1 MIPQSY
7 ITAWR
12 KQAPWQENYQVEQ
25 DLIIQRALIA
35 LFNDEFIKERLAFRG
50 GTALHKLYLAP
61 ASRYSEDID
70 LVQVKA
76 EPFGPIIDRIREQLA
91 FLGTPRIKQKQH
103 NNTIVFSIQSED
115 DVPIKLKV
123 EVNTREHFSVFG
135 LQDIPVKLDS
145 EWDNGEAFVSTY
157 GLDELLATKL
167 RALYQRKKGRDLFDL
182 WYALKNA
189 DVNIEKMIEAFKIY
203 MTEEG
208 NEVTQKEFIEN
219 MEKKIGDADFL
230 GDMNGLLR
238 SGVAYDINEAYA
250 LVKKE
255 ILEKI

>member
-35 LFNDEFIKERLAFRG
+35 LFSEEFIRGRLAFRG

-61 ASRYSEDID
+61 AVRYSEDID

-76 EPFGPIIDRIREQLA
+76 EPFGAIIDRVRGQLS
-91 FLGTPRIKQKQH
+91 FLGTPRIKQKRH
-103 NNTIVFSIQSED
+103 NNTIVYSILSED
-115 DVPIKLKV
+115 DVPMKLKI
-123 EVNTREHFSVFG
+123 EVNTREHFSIYG
-135 LQDIPVKLDS
+135 LQDIPVTLDS
-145 EWDNGEAFVSTY
+145 GWDNGEALVPTY
-157 GLDELLATKL
+157 GLEELLATKL

-182 WYALKNA
+182 WYALNNV
-189 DVNIEKMIEAFKIY
+189 DVNVDKVIEAFKHY
-203 MTEEG
+203 MNEEG
-208 NEVTQKEFIEN
+208 NNVSRKEFIEN
-219 MEKKIGDADFL
+219 MEKKIEDADFT

-238 SGVAYDINEAYA
+238 SGIEYNIDEAYEF
-250 LVKKE
+250 VKANLLK
-255 ILEKI
+255 KV

>member
-35 LFNDEFIKERLAFRG
+35 LFSDEFIKERLAFRG
-50 GTALHKLYLAP
+50 GTALHKLFLAP
-61 ASRYSEDID
+61 AARYSEDID
-70 LVQVKA
+70 LVQVKP
-76 EPFGPIIDRIREQLA
+76 EPFGAIIDRIREQLA
-91 FLGTPRIKQKQH
+91 FLGKPRIKQKEH
-103 NNTIVFSIQSED
+103 NNTIVYSIQSEE
-115 DVPIKLKV
+115 DVPIKLKI
-123 EVNTREHFSVFG
+123 EVNTREHFSVYG

-145 EWDNGEAFVSTY
+145 EWDNGAALVPTY

-182 WYALKNA
+182 WYATKNA
-189 DVNIEKMIEAFKIY
+189 EVNTVKVIEAFKHY
-203 MTEEG
+203 MKEEG
-208 NEVTQKEFIEN
+208 NEVTQKEFLDN
-219 MEKKIGDADFL
+219 MDKKIQDADFM

-238 SGVAYDINEAYA
+238 SGINYDINEAYEF
-250 LVKKE
+250 VKTNL
-255 ILEKI
+255 LEKI